1 MRHGKPFA
9 HWPLELETLF
19 LITTIL
25 FAVVTI
31 GFVVGQLW
39 IT

>member
-1 MRHGKPFA
+1 MRRGKPFA
-9 HWPLELETLF
+9 QRPLELDTLF

-39 IT
+39 IP